1 MTDSIER
8 LMAAVLRAPRDD
20 APRLRLAES
29 LAASGDPRG
38 EFIRVQVEL
47 ARLDPAADE
56 ADRLARR
63 ERELLA
69 RHEADWVGP
78 LARWLLHW
86 TFRRGFIEDAT
97 VEAEAL
103 LEHAEDL
110 FGAAPVE
117 SLRTSPRKTRPVV
130 RRNMDR

>member
-1 MTDSIER
+1 MSSGNLSQSSPLPGEPLSGRSGERRGVSPPVRSGMAGGTDLVRDEDAMTDSFER

-20 APRLRLAES
+20 APRLRLADW

-69 RHEADWVGP
+69 RHETEWVGP
-78 LARWLLHW
+78 LAGWLLGW
-86 TFRRGFIEDAT
+86 TF
-97 VEAEAL
+97 
-103 LEHAEDL
+103 
-110 FGAAPVE
+110 
-117 SLRTSPRKTRPVV
+117 
-130 RRNMDR
+130 